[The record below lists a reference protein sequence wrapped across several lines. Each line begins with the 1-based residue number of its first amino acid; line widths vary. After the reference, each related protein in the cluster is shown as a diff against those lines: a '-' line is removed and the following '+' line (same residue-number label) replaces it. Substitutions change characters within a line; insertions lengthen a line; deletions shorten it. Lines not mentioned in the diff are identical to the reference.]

1 MYQIGGRRKSFI
13 FPPTQWLQEILPQ
26 AELLLDGICSYLCN
40 YETDVKLLSSKPAA
54 ILYALAITSVPV
66 LHYRQVTSALIPLAA
81 FMLLHVWWSISF
93 GQTEMQY
100 NLNWTHYDIFCVYN
114 ALLSPFK
121 IRCYLLKV
129 WFHWEAKGGLI

>member
-13 FPPTQWLQEILPQ
+13 FPPTQWLQEIIPQ

-81 FMLLHVWWSISF
+81 FMLLHVW
-93 GQTEMQY
+93 
-100 NLNWTHYDIFCVYN
+100 
-114 ALLSPFK
+114 
-121 IRCYLLKV
+121 
-129 WFHWEAKGGLI
+129 